1 MLPTTNSARP
11 SNPWLSKG
19 TKHLFNSSTQR
30 LPSNAASNPIKL
42 NESSHL
48 SNRRD
53 YYILPDPVTDISQNE
68 MNLSLLHELV
78 CSLEMDQDKI
88 LRREGKLVDQTVM
101 EGFSTVGIV
110 NDGNHCYQN
119 SIFQVSIRFFS
130 WL

>member
-1 MLPTTNSARP
+1 MANPARP

-30 LPSNAASNPIKL
+30 LPGNAAANPIKM

-48 SNRRD
+48 SDGRN
-53 YYILPDPVTDISQNE
+53 YYIRPDPVTDTSQNE
-68 MNLSLLHELV
+68 MDFSLLHELIR
-78 CSLEMDQDKI
+78 SLEMDQNNI
-88 LRREGKLVDQTVM
+88 LRKEDKLVDQTVM

-119 SIFQVSIRFFS
+119 SIFQVSLRSFS
-130 WL
+130 W